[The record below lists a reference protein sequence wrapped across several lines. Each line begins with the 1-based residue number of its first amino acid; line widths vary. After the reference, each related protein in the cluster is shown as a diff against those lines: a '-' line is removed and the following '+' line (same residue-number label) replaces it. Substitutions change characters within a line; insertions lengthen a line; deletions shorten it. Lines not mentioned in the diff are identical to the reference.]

1 MFKAAILACMAI
13 DISSCYVFF
22 DNRGPYETQQL
33 CHDRIAEMS
42 ADLVGN
48 GFVPQD
54 YRCQEVRG
62 EMTLNESNDGNKSEN
77 SKSTG

>member
-1 MFKAAILACMAI
+1 MFKAAVLACMAL

-33 CHDRIAEMS
+33 CRDRIAEMS
-42 ADLVGN
+42 ADLMGN

-77 SKSTG
+77 SKST

>member
-1 MFKAAILACMAI
+1 MAL

-33 CHDRIAEMS
+33 CRDRIAEMS
-42 ADLVGN
+42 ADLMGN

-54 YRCQEVRG
+54 YRCQEVKG
-62 EMTLNESNDGNKSEN
+62 EVTLNESNDGNKSEN
-77 SKSTG
+77 SQLTG

>member
-1 MFKAAILACMAI
+1 MFKAAILACMAL

-33 CHDRIAEMS
+33 CRDRIAEMS
-42 ADLVGN
+42 ADLMGN

-54 YRCQEVRG
+54 YRCQEVKG
-62 EMTLNESNDGNKSEN
+62 EVTLNESNDGNKSEN
-77 SKSTG
+77 SQPTG

>member
-1 MFKAAILACMAI
+1 MFKAAILACMAL

-22 DNRGPYETQQL
+22 DSRGPYETQQL

-42 ADLVGN
+42 ADLMGN

-54 YRCQEVRG
+54 YKCQEVKG
-62 EMTLNESNDGNKSEN
+62 EMTLNEPIGSHKQKNISAT
-77 SKSTG
+77 S

>member
-1 MFKAAILACMAI
+1 MFKAAILACMAL

-22 DNRGPYETQQL
+22 DNKGPYETQQL

-62 EMTLNESNDGNKSEN
+62 GITLNESNDGNKSEN
-77 SKSTG
+77 SQPTG

>member
-1 MFKAAILACMAI
+1 MFKAAILACMAL

-54 YRCQEVRG
+54 YRCQEVKG
-62 EMTLNESNDGNKSEN
+62 EITLNESNDGNKSEN
-77 SKSTG
+77 SQPTG

>member
-1 MFKAAILACMAI
+1 MLACMVL

-33 CHDRIAEMS
+33 CRDRIAEMS

-62 EMTLNESNDGNKSEN
+62 EITLNESNDGNKSEN

>member
-1 MFKAAILACMAI
+1 MFKAAILACMAL

-33 CHDRIAEMS
+33 CRDRIAEMS

-62 EMTLNESNDGNKSEN
+62 EITLNESNDGNKSEN
-77 SKSTG
+77 SQPTG

>member
-1 MFKAAILACMAI
+1 MFKAAVLACMAL

-33 CHDRIAEMS
+33 CRDRIAEMS

-54 YRCQEVRG
+54 YRCQEVKG
-62 EMTLNESNDGNKSEN
+62 GMTLNGPHVGNKSKN

>member
-42 ADLVGN
+42 ADLMGN

-54 YRCQEVRG
+54 YKCQEVKG
-62 EMTLNESNDGNKSEN
+62 EMTLNEPYVGHKRKDLEF
-77 SKSTG
+77 TG

>member
-1 MFKAAILACMAI
+1 MFKAAILACMAL

-22 DNRGPYETQQL
+22 DNRGPYETQQS

-42 ADLVGN
+42 ADLMGN

-54 YRCQEVRG
+54 YRCQEVKG
-62 EMTLNESNDGNKSEN
+62 EVTLNESNDGNKSEN
-77 SKSTG
+77 SQLTG

>member
-1 MFKAAILACMAI
+1 MFKAAVLACMVL

-33 CHDRIAEMS
+33 CRDRIAEMS

-62 EMTLNESNDGNKSEN
+62 EITLNESNDGNKSEN

>member
-1 MFKAAILACMAI
+1 MFKAAILACMAL

-33 CHDRIAEMS
+33 CRDRIAEMS
-42 ADLVGN
+42 ADLMGN

-54 YRCQEVRG
+54 YRCQEVKG
-62 EMTLNESNDGNKSEN
+62 EVTLNESNDGNKSEN
-77 SKSTG
+77 SQLTG

>member
-42 ADLVGN
+42 ADLMGN

-54 YRCQEVRG
+54 YKCKEVKG
-62 EMTLNESNDGNKSEN
+62 EMTLNEPYVGNKSKN
-77 SKSTG
+77 SKSSG